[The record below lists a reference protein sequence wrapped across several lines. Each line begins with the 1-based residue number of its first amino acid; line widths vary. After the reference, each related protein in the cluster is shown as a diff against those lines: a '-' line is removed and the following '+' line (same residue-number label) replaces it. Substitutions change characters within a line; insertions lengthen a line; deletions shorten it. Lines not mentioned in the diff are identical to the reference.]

1 MPAELDLLLRA
12 RYPLI
17 WLDTAEEERAVKLIC
32 RAARVMGDPVAGWC
46 QTWGLHDLPGEPRSG
61 PHQDPLSLLAH
72 MRDQDRRRIWVL
84 LDLGTLLG
92 PRGANPALVRGLRDT
107 ARSLRERGSV
117 VVVVGAGHEVPGDL
131 AGVAAV
137 HHLALPDRDE
147 HAALLRRVASQLQ
160 IPVGAEAEQALAGAC
175 LGLTLEQAENIWAR
189 IRAAGGRFDQQDV
202 AQLVAEKARIVRGS
216 GYLEF
221 VPTAGMGDLGGL
233 DGLKAWMGQRAL
245 GFSPEAR
252 RLGLP
257 YPRGALLVGVQ
268 GCGKS
273 LSAKAVAG
281 LWQQPLLRLDVGALM
296 EGLVG
301 ASERNLRNAL
311 ALAGRIAP
319 CVLWIDEIEKGF
331 QGLERATDGGT
342 IARMFGTMLTWM
354 QEKEDP
360 VFVLATANR
369 IASLPPEMLRK
380 GRFDEIFFV
389 DLPSA
394 DERRSIWNIHLGYRQ
409 RHADPGLLARLDLPA
424 LAEASEGYSGAEIA
438 AAVVEGA
445 FAALAE
451 GEELQDRHLVSALAA
466 SPPLSRTREE
476 ELGALRAWAR
486 GRARRA
492 DRCP

>member
-17 WLDTAEEERAVKLIC
+17 WLDTAEEERAVELLC
-32 RAARVMGDPVAGWC
+32 RTARTMGDPVAGWS
-46 QTWGLHDLPGEPRSG
+46 QTWGLHDLPGAVQSG
-61 PHQDPLSLLAH
+61 PHTDPLSILEH
-72 MRDQDRRRIWVL
+72 MRSQERRQIWVL
-84 LDLGTLLG
+84 MDFGPLLVPSG
-92 PRGANPALVRGLRDT
+92 SGQVLVRALRDT
-107 ARSLRERGSV
+107 ARLLRERGSL
-117 VVVVGAGHEVPGDL
+117 VVVVGAGHSPPDDL
-131 AGVAAV
+131 VATAAV
-137 HHLALPDRDE
+137 HRLALPDQAE
-147 HAALLRRVASQLQ
+147 HAQLLRRVTDQLAVN
-160 IPVGAEAEQALAGAC
+160 VGVEAERLLSTAC

-189 IRAAGGRFDQQDV
+189 IRAAGGHFSEADV
-202 AQLVAEKARIVRGS
+202 SQLIAEKARIVRGS

-221 VPTAGMGDLGGL
+221 VPTTGMDDVGGL
-233 DGLKAWMGQRAL
+233 DALKAWFHQRAL

-252 RLGLP
+252 AVGLP
-257 YPRGALLVGVQ
+257 YPRGVLLVGVQ

-281 LWQQPLLRLDVGALM
+281 LWKQPLLRLDVGALM

-311 ALAGRIAP
+311 GMAGRIAP

-331 QGLERATDGGT
+331 QGLDNATDGGT

-354 QEKEDP
+354 QEKQDP
-360 VFVLATANR
+360 VFVLATANQ
-369 IASLPPEMLRK
+369 IEALPPEMLRK

-389 DLPSA
+389 DLP
-394 DERRSIWNIHLGYRQ
+394 DPVQRQEIWRIHLDYRV
-409 RHADPGLLARLDLPA
+409 RAGGDLDLLQRLDLAA

-438 AAVVEGA
+438 AAVVEGS
-445 FAALAE
+445 FAALAA
-451 GEELQDRHLVSALAA
+451 GGPLEERQLVEAISA

-476 ELGALRAWAR
+476 ALVKLRTWAQ

-492 DRCP
+492 G

>member
-1 MPAELDLLLRA
+1 MPSELDLLLRA

-17 WLDTAEEERAVKLIC
+17 WLDTAEEERAVELIC
-32 RAARVMGDPVAGWC
+32 RTARAMGDPVAGWSR
-46 QTWGLHDLPGEPRSG
+46 TWGLHDLPGAAKSG
-61 PHQDPLSLLAH
+61 PHGDPLALLEH
-72 MRDQDRRRIWVL
+72 MRAQDKRQIWVL
-84 LDLGTLLG
+84 LDLGNLLQPG
-92 PRGANPALVRGLRDT
+92 GGGQLLVRALRDT
-107 ARSLRERGSV
+107 ARLVRERGSV
-117 VVVVGAGHEVPGDL
+117 IVVVGAGHPLPGDL
-131 AGVAAV
+131 VGSAAV
-137 HHLALPDRDE
+137 HRLALPDREE
-147 HAALLRRVASQLQ
+147 HARLLQEVAGQLG
-160 IPVGAEAEQALAGAC
+160 VSLGSEAECQLSSAC

-189 IRAAGGRFDQQDV
+189 IRAAGGRFTEADVDQ
-202 AQLVAEKARIVRGS
+202 LIAEKARIVRGS

-221 VPTAGMGDLGGL
+221 VPTAGLGDLGGL
-233 DGLKAWMGQRAL
+233 GAMKAWMRQRAL

-252 RLGLP
+252 AMGLP

-273 LSAKAVAG
+273 LSAKVVAG
-281 LWQQPLLRLDVGALM
+281 LWRQPLLRLDVGALM

-301 ASERNLRNAL
+301 ASERNLRQAL
-311 ALAGRIAP
+311 DLAERIAP

-354 QEKEDP
+354 QEKEAP

-369 IASLPPEMLRK
+369 IAALPPEMLRK

-389 DLPSA
+389 DLPDVSQR
-394 DERRSIWNIHLGYRQ
+394 EEIWRIHLGYRVAASGD
-409 RHADPGLLARLDLPA
+409 RGVLERAAPSM

-438 AAVVEGA
+438 AAVVEGS

-451 GEELQDRHLVSALAA
+451 GSALEARHLVEALAA

-476 ELGALRAWAR
+476 ALTALRGWAR

-492 DRCP
+492 G